1 MKCRQCGKEIQRK
14 GAIFNSFCSEQCSEE
29 WYKDDNIAVTVI
41 CVKVPRI
48 YKELRPRL
56 GEMIHAVKR
65 KSYNSTGYIFERAGK
80 KVLLRADEVVEVAGG
95 SLNGF
100 AVKFITTIS
109 RITANMGFRRRS
121 L

>member
-1 MKCRQCGKEIQRK
+1 MKCRQCGKEIPRK

-29 WYKDDNIAVTVI
+29 WYKDDDIAVTVI

-65 KSYNSTGYIFERAGK
+65 KSYNSTGYIFVRAGK
-80 KVLLRADEVVEVAGG
+80 KVLLRADEVVEVA
-95 SLNGF
+95 
-100 AVKFITTIS
+100 AK
-109 RITANMGFRRRS
+109 
-121 L
+121 

>member
-1 MKCRQCGKEIQRK
+1 MKRPEKEDGKHEVQAVRERNSRK

-80 KVLLRADEVVEVAGG
+80 KVLLRADEVVEVAG
-95 SLNGF
+95 
-100 AVKFITTIS
+100 
-109 RITANMGFRRRS
+109 
-121 L
+121 

>member
-1 MKCRQCGKEIQRK
+1 MKCRQCGKEILRK

-80 KVLLRADEVVEVAGG
+80 KPGYNVQRHGDKLTDLERQAIARMMEED
-95 SLNGF
+95 
-100 AVKFITTIS
+100 
-109 RITANMGFRRRS
+109 
-121 L
+121 

>member
-1 MKCRQCGKEIQRK
+1 MPNSWIVCVFCGSKKLCTALVIPL
-14 GAIFNSFCSEQCSEE
+14 
-29 WYKDDNIAVTVI
+29 I

-80 KVLLRADEVVEVAGG
+80 KVLLRADEVVEV
-95 SLNGF
+95 NG
-100 AVKFITTIS
+100 
-109 RITANMGFRRRS
+109 
-121 L
+121 